1 MPYYYPIRGMQAGRR
16 KRTLEGLGRLRSQLE
31 SELPARTRAK
41 TLILGTWNL
50 RNFDDNRF
58 GYGPR
63 TLEDKFYIAEILSRF
78 DVIALPEL
86 CRDLDPLDDVMRLLG
101 SDYTYIVTDVT
112 EGRAG
117 NVERLGFLFDKS
129 KVRFRGVAGEL
140 VLPQKLQ
147 ITEGSTPRQF
157 SRTPFMCS
165 FQAGWFKF
173 YFSTVHVYFGARSG
187 EKYRRRVAEI
197 DSVAKFLAKRARRS
211 DANHILVGDFNI
223 VRKGSPGYN
232 ALAKAGFEIAFNR
245 KGSNKDET
253 KYYDQISFM
262 PRQDEIKPGRHGV
275 FQFFDSIFR
284 DCDFGSYRADVKRSI
299 DKRIAAPE
307 KVIAELSEKRRK
319 SASESQRARYEKKI
333 AKTKQSLAVLKRTL
347 SDETELQRYYEGE
360 WRTFHASDHLPLW
373 VELRIDFSDEYLGRL
388 ARGGKGKRSGG

>member
-16 KRTLEGLGRLRSQLE
+16 KRTLEGLARLRSQLE
-31 SELPARTRAK
+31 SELPDRTRAK

-58 GYGPR
+58 GHGPR
-63 TLEDKFYIAEILSRF
+63 TLEDKLYVAEILGRF
-78 DVIALPEL
+78 DVIALQEL
-86 CRDLDPLDDVMRLLG
+86 CRDLDPLDDVVRLLG
-101 SDYTYIVTDVT
+101 PDYTYIVTDVT

-147 ITEGSTPRQF
+147 IADGKTSRQF

-187 EKYRRRVAEI
+187 SKYRRRVAEI
-197 DSVAKFLAKRARRS
+197 DSVAKFLAKRAKRS

-223 VRKGSPGYN
+223 VGKGSSGYN
-232 ALAKAGFEIAFNR
+232 VLAAAGFEIAVNK
-245 KGSNKDET
+245 KGSNKDQT
-253 KYYDQISFM
+253 KFYDQISFM
-262 PRQDEIKPGRHGV
+262 PREDEIKPGRQGV

-284 DCDFGSYRADVKRSI
+284 HCDYSSYRSDVKRSI
-299 DKRIAAPE
+299 EKRAVARE
-307 KVIAELSEKRRK
+307 KVIAELTGKIRRSSSERQRK
-319 SASESQRARYEKKI
+319 RYEKKI
-333 AKTKQSLAVLKRTL
+333 AKTRQGLAVWERTL
-347 SDETELQRYYEGE
+347 ADETELEKYYEE
-360 WRTFHASDHLPLW
+360 SWRTFHASDHLPLW
-373 VELRIDFSDEYLGRL
+373 VELKIDFSDEYLSRL
-388 ARGGKGKRSGG
+388 ARGGKGKRSGS